1 MSKDAVKE
9 YYAAFG
15 EREWT
20 RLMNPDD
27 GAVEFAVTCAHL
39 AANLPKSGRIL
50 DIGGGPGRYTIW
62 LAQRGYRVVLADLSP
77 NLLAIARTKIA
88 DLKLTDQIESISE
101 ADACD
106 LSSWPDASFDAVLSL
121 GPFYH
126 LPDPK
131 ERKLAASELV
141 RVLRQG
147 GVAFVAFMPRYSLLR
162 RTLAI
167 PDERHRVSDPVWVSR
182 LLRDGVFENDI
193 SGRFTH
199 AYGADPS
206 QIAPFFEQYGLT
218 TISLNAAE
226 GVTTGLPNVLSGP
239 EADDRSF
246 SQTVLQL
253 VMQTASDPSIL
264 GLANHLLYVGQKI
277 AVGPPSNRA

>member
-1 MSKDAVKE
+1 MSKDAVQE

-15 EREWT
+15 EREWSRRT
-20 RLMNPDD
+20 NTDD
-27 GAVEFAVTCAHL
+27 ARVELASTCANL
-39 AANLPKSGRIL
+39 TANLPKSGRIL
-50 DIGGGPGRYTIW
+50 DIGGGRGRYTIW
-62 LAQRGYRVVLADLSP
+62 LVQRGYRVVLADLSR

-167 PDERHRVSDPVWVSR
+167 PDERHRVSDRVWVSR
-182 LLRDGVFENDI
+182 LLRDGVFNKCI
-193 SGRFTH
+193 PGRFTP
-199 AYGADPS
+199 AYAADPT
-206 QIAPFFEQYGLT
+206 QITPSFE
-218 TISLNAAE
+218 
-226 GVTTGLPNVLSGP
+226 
-239 EADDRSF
+239 
-246 SQTVLQL
+246 
-253 VMQTASDPSIL
+253 
-264 GLANHLLYVGQKI
+264 
-277 AVGPPSNRA
+277 